1 MYSWSEIARGRLIFF
16 LSYGQV
22 IIAPTVAAC
31 AGSKRG
37 SALVQVVGCPAPMSL
52 LHSTSVMSPQYKKR
66 KSASVE
72 PEHSVEE
79 AWKQQA
85 LPTNLSLL
93 QETFVAVQ
101 TVYEVLRHRNKRATY
116 ENLKPGVEAS
126 TGRRFLVSFRSRSTT
141 ESNFKN
147 NTLLI
152 Y

>member
-1 MYSWSEIARGRLIFF
+1 VYSWSEIAIGRLLFF

-22 IIAPTVAAC
+22 IIAPTVSAC

-52 LHSTSVMSPQYKKR
+52 LHSTSVMSPQNKKR

-72 PEHSVEE
+72 PELSAEE

-93 QETFVAVQ
+93 HETFVAVQ

-126 TGRRFLVSFRSRSTT
+126 TGRRFLVSHREYHAASQ
-141 ESNFKN
+141 NQP
-147 NTLLI
+147 
-152 Y
+152 